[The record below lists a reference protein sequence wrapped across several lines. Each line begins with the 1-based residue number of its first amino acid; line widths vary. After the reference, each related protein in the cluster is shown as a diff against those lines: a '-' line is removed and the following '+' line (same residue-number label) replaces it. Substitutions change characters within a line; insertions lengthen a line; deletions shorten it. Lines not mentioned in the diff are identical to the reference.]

1 MNDILLRGGDENG
14 RYRHLRHRTLNF
26 KRRFQKKGEQPM
38 DDTDIF
44 IVELDIWSDS
54 AKEEKESHIEL
65 LLFFVKTLDL

>member
-26 KRRFQKKGEQPM
+26 KKKGELKM

-44 IVELDIWSDS
+44 IVESDI
-54 AKEEKESHIEL
+54 
-65 LLFFVKTLDL
+65 